1 MLAIADS
8 GEIAMHHILC
18 VHGLGKH
25 TNDWTKSKG
34 DGDLSFKTLMKQCW
48 EAYESNSDAFTDV
61 ATIHSI
67 HYDDEINKIFR
78 SWVDEADKLVSGLVG
93 APLLQSEAAWFVDT
107 IEKAKAHA
115 GDNNALYTHMMDLL
129 LFVGSPA
136 IQDRLITY
144 VGKQVAEFIA
154 KNAQG
159 NEISI
164 IGHSMGTAV
173 LHKVIKAYFNEGV
186 IGGNGIRQTAKGD
199 FYFDSV
205 SMVANVSYALSRDK
219 ESHYQGIAKPSS
231 EVGKGASLKWF
242 NINHRFD
249 PVGQF
254 LPFDHRQDEW
264 LDPVIESLGFFR
276 DIELTRITSK
286 SIHSINHYFRDPR
299 VHVPFFNV
307 VLQADISQQ
316 ELNDAVKQHEE
327 LSIKGGFSTLRSSFK
342 ALDARELES
351 FKEFYC
357 TLKACYQLIKNY

>member
-1 MLAIADS
+1 
-8 GEIAMHHILC
+8 MHHILC
-18 VHGLGKH
+18 IHGIGKH
-25 TNDWTKSKG
+25 TNDWTKRKS
-34 DGDLSFKTLMKQCW
+34 DGDISFKTLMKQCW
-48 EAYESNSDAFTDV
+48 EAYDSNTDAFSDV

-78 SWVDEADKLVSGLVG
+78 SWEEEAEKLKSGLAG
-93 APLLQSEAAWFVDT
+93 APLLQSEAAWFIDA
-107 IEKAKAHA
+107 IEKSKAET

-129 LFVGSPA
+129 LFVGSPT

-154 KNAQG
+154 NNAQG

-173 LHKVIKAYFNEGV
+173 LHKVIKAYFNEGI
-186 IGGNGIRQTAKGD
+186 IGRSGTRHTAKGD

-219 ESHYQGIAKPSS
+219 ENHYQGIARPSS
-231 EVGKGASLKWF
+231 EVGKGASLKWL
-242 NINHRFD
+242 NINHRLD

-254 LPFDHRQDEW
+254 LPFDYRQDDW

-276 DIELTRITSK
+276 DIELSRITSK
-286 SIHSINHYFRDPR
+286 NIHSINHYFRDPR

-316 ELNDAVKQHEE
+316 ELNDAVKKHEE
-327 LSIKGGFSTLRSSFK
+327 LSIQGGFITLRSSFK
-342 ALDARELES
+342 ALDVRELDS
-351 FKEFYC
+351 FKEFYSN
-357 TLKACYQLIKNY
+357 LKAFYQLIQNYQ